1 MTGRSAIQVTLWN
14 SAYLGNFMWSEL
26 LLARAVRDRLGLTTH
41 FVLDHGAEDQPWLA
55 DLDAAGHSWSI
66 LPADGGAWREHLAGC
81 VREHDGALVHA
92 NFTAADLQSAAVAHR
107 AGVPCI
113 WHIRTGFNGYPMR
126 QRAKDLVKMRVV
138 ARRRVAHIIA
148 VSPWLGQFAQR
159 RGAPAERVSVVPDP
173 TVFERFAE
181 LPDRSAARERFGL
194 DRDALV
200 VLGLGWWPE
209 VKGVDILLDAVS
221 AISGRYCS
229 MQTLLVGEERMRS
242 FLAERD
248 DQPDWLRLSG
258 FVEDPAWLFA
268 AADVFVSASRHEG
281 QSSAIGEA
289 LACGLPV
296 VMSDIPGTTP
306 WGKAPHVLR
315 FPSEDRQA
323 LAAILDELLASSA
336 QTRAQAGSKNRSW
349 SKLNSGVEAW
359 SAQLCSIYKHALDRN
374 GAALTSSLTRDAARE
389 DATNG
394 DNVLDRQLTHGK

>member
-1 MTGRSAIQVTLWN
+1 
-14 SAYLGNFMWSEL
+14 
-26 LLARAVRDRLGLTTH
+26 
-41 FVLDHGAEDQPWLA
+41 
-55 DLDAAGHSWSI
+55 
-66 LPADGGAWREHLAGC
+66 
-81 VREHDGALVHA
+81 
-92 NFTAADLQSAAVAHR
+92 
-107 AGVPCI
+107 
-113 WHIRTGFNGYPMR
+113 
-126 QRAKDLVKMRVV
+126 
-138 ARRRVAHIIA
+138 
-148 VSPWLGQFAQR
+148 
-159 RGAPAERVSVVPDP
+159 
-173 TVFERFAE
+173 
-181 LPDRSAARERFGL
+181 
-194 DRDALV
+194 
-200 VLGLGWWPE
+200 
-209 VKGVDILLDAVS
+209 
-221 AISGRYCS
+221 
-229 MQTLLVGEERMRS
+229 MRS